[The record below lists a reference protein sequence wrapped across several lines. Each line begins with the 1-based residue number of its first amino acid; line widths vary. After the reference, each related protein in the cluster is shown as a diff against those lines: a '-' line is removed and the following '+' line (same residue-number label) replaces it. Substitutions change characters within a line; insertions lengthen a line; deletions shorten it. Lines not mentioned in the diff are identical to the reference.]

1 MTQAKID
8 AMTGATPE
16 EGNGGSPALA
26 AQQQSPFV
34 PRHSPALRPL
44 GTLAGMGMANPQT
57 SPVGQRAS
65 LNGLGQLHGR
75 GMMMAPLGVPDVMG
89 HSPSMHSY
97 QADGLQGDEEDQD
110 VAAVTPATTAPT
122 KQNP

>member
-1 MTQAKID
+1 
-8 AMTGATPE
+8 MTGSTPE
-16 EGNGGSPALA
+16 EGNGDSPALA
-26 AQQQSPFV
+26 AQHQQQSP

-57 SPVGQRAS
+57 SPAQNRAS

-75 GMMMAPLGVPDVMG
+75 GMTMAPLGVPDVMG
-89 HSPSMHSY
+89 GHSPSYSY

-110 VAAVTPATTAPT
+110 VVAETPAA